1 MTSQRADLAKDP
13 KTVSGMFDLVAERYD
28 FTNIA
33 MTFGLDAVWRRA
45 TTRAVNPQPGEKILD
60 LAAGTCRSSA
70 SLAASGAQVVAA
82 DFSPGMLAQG
92 QKRFGNVRGLSFVE
106 ADAMNL
112 PFGDGEFDA
121 VTMSYGLRNVQQPKI
136 ALAELYR
143 VTKPGG
149 RIVIN
154 EFSTPPNR
162 IFRAL
167 YRFYNN
173 QVLPRVARLV
183 GSNGEAY
190 DYLNESIQAWPA
202 QKELA
207 AWMREAG
214 WSETKYRN
222 LAFGIV
228 ALHRAKR
235 GADRVEK

>member
-13 KTVSGMFDLVAERYD
+13 KTVSGMFDLVAKRYD

-33 MTFGLDAVWRRA
+33 MTFGLDAAWRRA
-45 TTRAVNPQPGEKILD
+45 TTRAVNPKPGEKVLD

-82 DFSPGMLAQG
+82 DFSPGMLAEG
-92 QKRFGNVRGLSFVE
+92 KKNFGHVRGLSFVE

-112 PFGDGEFDA
+112 PFADGEFDA
-121 VTMSYGLRNVQQPKI
+121 VTMSYGLRNVQQPKV

-154 EFSTPPNR
+154 EFSTPPNKM
-162 IFRAL
+162 FRAL

-173 QVLPRVARLV
+173 QILPKVARIV

-190 DYLNESIQAWPA
+190 DYLNESIKAWPA

-207 AWMREAG
+207 SWMREAG
-214 WSETKYRN
+214 WQGTEYRN

-228 ALHRAKR
+228 ALHRATR
-235 GADRVEK
+235 EADRVEK